1 MNVKCFRMTPST
13 YEQLLGS
20 LAPLNSKES
29 TKMRE
34 LIGASERPSISPSI
48 IEQADPLCV
57 E

>member
-1 MNVKCFRMTPST
+1 MTPST